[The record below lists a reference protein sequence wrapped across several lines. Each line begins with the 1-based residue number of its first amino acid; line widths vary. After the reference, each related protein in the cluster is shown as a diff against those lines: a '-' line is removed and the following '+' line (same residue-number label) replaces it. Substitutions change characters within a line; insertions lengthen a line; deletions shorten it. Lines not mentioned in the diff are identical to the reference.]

1 MKQNIN
7 TIVQGMTIQERT
19 RYFENLDKN
28 TRYELDKVKMEKQRM
43 KEYKESLI
51 EDIIKWTN
59 GKWTR
64 EELQGKT
71 VRTLER
77 IYDYC

>member
-1 MKQNIN
+1 MTRAEYERDQAELRKQELKDYKAMMIDD
-7 TIVQGMTIQERT
+7 I
-19 RYFENLDKN
+19 LDFAP
-28 TRYELDKVKMEKQRM
+28 
-43 KEYKESLI
+43 
-51 EDIIKWTN
+51 

-77 IYDYC
+77 IYDHC